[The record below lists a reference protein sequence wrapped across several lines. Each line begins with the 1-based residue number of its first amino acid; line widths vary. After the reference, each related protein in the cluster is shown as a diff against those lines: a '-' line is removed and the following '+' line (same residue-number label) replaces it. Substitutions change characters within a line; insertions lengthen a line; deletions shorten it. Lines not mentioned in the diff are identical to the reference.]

1 MRKMDLQEGNSN
13 KFKRTRNSKGSRRLD
28 TAVRGGVGVL
38 FSQPLFTFLGI
49 LVK

>member
-13 KFKRTRNSKGSRRLD
+13 IFKRTRNRKGSHHPD

-49 LVK
+49 LVE